1 MNDNRFIDHL
11 SAEQLQALLE
21 GEIPNRDRAR
31 AEEHLSGCLRC
42 SADLEAWSLL
52 FEDLGSL
59 SSPAPAAGFAE
70 RVMAGIRV
78 PEPLPLAARV
88 KERLGFVTAQV
99 TAHATTGV
107 LQDFADGSLPLR
119 EAVGVKRHLDQ
130 CSACTTEAVA
140 WTGVMNRLQ
149 ELDSF
154 EPRAGFA
161 DRVMKQVELPVTVPI
176 AARIRSRVSSLF
188 GAPAPEH
195 VPGGLLQ
202 DFVEGTLPGRAVA
215 RIQEHV
221 EGCGRCASEVDAWR
235 GVLGRLEGLAAF
247 SPSQGFADQVMAH
260 MHVPQPAPAVVARR
274 PAAARALATAWRLV
288 PQTRE
293 AWAALSGVAVTPAVI
308 TGLVFYAVFS
318 HPTLTLGSLASFA
331 WWQVTDLAT
340 AGFAAF
346 SAAAVQSAA
355 VFGIYPLLET
365 LAAAPMMV
373 AGGVLAYS
381 MVCALALRVLYKN
394 LNPNRPMDGR
404 YAHVSA
410 S

>member
-1 MNDNRFIDHL
+1 MNDNPLIDHL

-21 GEIPNRDRAR
+21 GEVPKRDLIRV
-31 AEEHLSGCLRC
+31 EEHLSGCPRC

-59 SSPAPAAGFAE
+59 SSPAPAEDFAE
-70 RVMAGIRV
+70 RVMAGIQV
-78 PEPLPLAARV
+78 SEPLPLAARV
-88 KERLGFVTAQV
+88 MERLGFVTAQV
-99 TAHATTGV
+99 AAHVATGV

-130 CSACTTEAVA
+130 CSACATEAVA
-140 WTGVMNRLQ
+140 WTNVMNRLQ

-154 EPRAGFA
+154 EPRPSFA
-161 DRVMKQVELPVTVPI
+161 DCVMERVEIPVVLPLT
-176 AARIRSRVSSLF
+176 ARIRSRVSSLF
-188 GAPAPEH
+188 GAPAAEH

-202 DFVEGTLPGRAVA
+202 DFAEGTLPGKAIA
-215 RIQEHV
+215 HIQEHV
-221 EGCGRCASEVDAWR
+221 EGCGRCASEVDAWH

-247 SPSQGFADQVMAH
+247 SPSQGFADQVMARLQ
-260 MHVPQPAPAVVARR
+260 VAQPAPAVAARR
-274 PAAARALATAWRLV
+274 RATARALAAAWRLV

-331 WWQVTDLAT
+331 WWQVTDLAA

-346 SAAAVQSAA
+346 SGAAVQSAA

-365 LAAAPMMV
+365 LAAAPLMV
-373 AGGVLAYS
+373 AIGVLAYS
-381 MVCALALRVLYKN
+381 TVCALALRVLYKN
-394 LNPNRPMDGR
+394 LNPNRPVDGR
-404 YAHVSA
+404 YAHVTA